1 MAHPSVSVIIP
12 ACNEAETIGAVVSS
26 IRALHPDF
34 EIIVIDDGSQD
45 ETSSAALAAG
55 AKVYAHPY
63 NIGNGA
69 AVKSGIRVAEGEF
82 LVMMDADGQHNP
94 AEIKKLL
101 AELPE
106 YDMVVGARN
115 HSGQASLGRALGN
128 RIYSWFASYVAKFPI
143 QDLTSG
149 FRAIKADLAKSFLYL
164 LPNTYSYPTTITLGV
179 LRSGRTLTYVPI
191 EVNARRRGSSQ
202 IKLIKDGARFFM
214 IIVRICTLYS
224 PMRVFLPVS
233 FSMFL
238 LGIGMVPLHLPVGR
252 ALHEHEC
259 AAVHD
264 LYRHFHDE
272 SGFRADFPDA
282 IRAAWRRTSAAGF
295 KRRKSAGAQWRGAKW
310 RRSATPLTTPVAA
323 LARSSPLPRLGP
335 AEALAPGS
343 LQSSPATFLLRRAGS
358 KLTVTTWRA
367 S

>member
-1 MAHPSVSVIIP
+1 M
-12 ACNEAETIGAVVSS
+12 
-26 IRALHPDF
+26 
-34 EIIVIDDGSQD
+34 
-45 ETSSAALAAG
+45 
-55 AKVYAHPY
+55 YAHPY

-202 IKLIKDGARFFM
+202 IKLIKDGTRFFM

-238 LGIGMVPLHLPVGR
+238 VGLGWYLYTFFSEGR
-252 ALHEHEC
+252 FTNMSALLFTTAIVIFMMSLVSEQISQMRFE
-259 AAVHD
+259 
-264 LYRHFHDE
+264 RRGSE
-272 SGFRADFPDA
+272 RA
-282 IRAAWRRTSAAGF
+282 R
-295 KRRKSAGAQWRGAKW
+295 
-310 RRSATPLTTPVAA
+310 PVAKVA
-323 LARSSPLPRLGP
+323 TASTSTGEQRYGD
-335 AEALAPGS
+335 EAQPH
-343 LQSSPATFLLRRAGS
+343 
-358 KLTVTTWRA
+358 
-367 S
+367 